1 MSQNSITIRGN
12 LTGAPELRYTQSGT
26 AVANFTIA
34 STERILDSA
43 TNEWKDGE
51 TTFLR
56 STIWRDEAENLAH
69 SADKGTRVIAT
80 GRIQQ
85 KDYETKEG
93 EKRSTFEFEVE
104 EIGVSVKYATAL
116 VSRVNKKG
124 TTSEVEPLVDQTLV
138 K

>member
-1 MSQNSITIRGN
+1 MSQNTITVRGN
-12 LTGAPELRYTQSGT
+12 LTSEPELRYTQNGT

-34 STERILDSA
+34 STERIFDSTA
-43 TNEWKDGE
+43 NEWKDGE

-56 STIWRDEAENLAH
+56 STLWRDDAENLAH
-69 SADKGTRVIAT
+69 SATKGTRVIAT

-93 EKRSTFEFEVE
+93 EKRSSIEFEIE

-116 VSRVNKKG
+116 VSRVNKKD
-124 TTSEVEPLVDQTLV
+124 SAAEAQTPTEEQSA

>member
-1 MSQNSITIRGN
+1 MSQNTITVRGN
-12 LTGAPELRYTQSGT
+12 LTSEPELRYTQNGT

-34 STERILDSA
+34 STERIFDSTA
-43 TNEWKDGE
+43 NEWKDGE

-56 STIWRDEAENLAH
+56 STLWRDDAENLAH
-69 SADKGTRVIAT
+69 SATKGTRVIAT

-93 EKRSTFEFEVE
+93 EKRSSIEFEIE

-116 VSRVNKKG
+116 VSRVNKKDSAAEAE
-124 TTSEVEPLVDQTLV
+124 TPTEKQSA